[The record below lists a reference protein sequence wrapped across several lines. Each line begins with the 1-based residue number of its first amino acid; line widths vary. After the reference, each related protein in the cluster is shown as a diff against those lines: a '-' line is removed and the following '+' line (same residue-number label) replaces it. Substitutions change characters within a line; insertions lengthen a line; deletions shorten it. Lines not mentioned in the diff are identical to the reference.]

1 MFFKEGEQMSK
12 VLWINIQSGNLFA
25 FGGCA
30 RKSSLKL
37 SVCGGC
43 GKRSSH
49 VSVDEGRCAQVC

>member
-1 MFFKEGEQMSK
+1 MFLKKGNKSSK

-43 GKRSSH
+43 GKRASH
-49 VSVDEGRCAQVC
+49 VSVD